1 MYGGDYMPK
10 FHNEENL
17 KALLAAHNV
26 PLNDSVKRGDFYREY
41 FDWDVICKQYRQ
53 GFSIR
58 ELCCKYNLSYD
69 TMREN
74 LKRNNVKFKDFSVKG
89 DSAYRIKKR
98 MFFPKPNMRGSYIL
112 GWLYSD
118 GCIQHNFIDITLQ
131 LRDTNHLIYL
141 ASLFTNKPVI
151 VNDKAATLRVYGVD
165 FVSELASTYNLLKNK
180 SNKDYRIPLN
190 LFDFKTLPYMLLGLL
205 EGDGSINKKSLG
217 CHILVTQNTWND
229 LKYFLPVNNPLIR
242 VLNKYGLIEVTF
254 SGENYFNF
262 LGYVY
267 ANTKN
272 VKPLKRKYSLFLNQL
287 QRSING
293 RTSPYK
299 KLAVKTRDSLN
310 LHT

>member
-1 MYGGDYMPK
+1 MPK
-10 FHNEENL
+10 FHNEEKL
-17 KALLAAHNV
+17 KALLIENNI
-26 PLNDSVKRGDFYREY
+26 PLNDAVKRGDFYRKY
-41 FDWDVICKQYRQ
+41 FNWDIISEQYRR

-58 ELCCKYNLSYD
+58 ELCYKYNLSYD

-74 LKRNNVKFKDFSVKG
+74 LKRNNVNFKDFSAKG
-89 DSAYRIKKR
+89 SSAYRIKR
-98 MFFPKPNMRGSYIL
+98 RAFFPEPTTRGSYVL

-131 LRDTNHLIYL
+131 LKDTEHLIYL

-151 VNDKAATLRVYGVD
+151 VNDKVATLRVYGVD
-165 FVSELASTYNLLKNK
+165 FVSELSSTYNLLENK
-180 SNKDYRIPLN
+180 SNKDYKIPLN
-190 LFDFKTLPYMLLGLL
+190 LFNSKTLPYILLGLL
-205 EGDGSINKKSLG
+205 EGDGSINRKCLG

-229 LKYFLPVNNPLIR
+229 LKILLHVNSPSIR
-242 VLNKYGLIEVTF
+242 VLNKYGLIQVSFT
-254 SGENYFNF
+254 GENYFNF

-267 ANTKN
+267 ANTRN
-272 VKPLKRKYSLFLNQL
+272 VKPLERKFSLFLKQL
-287 QRSING
+287 HRSING